1 MLTFLFI
8 LLAAAVLYAAWTYNS
23 LQKLAQNVRESASN
37 VQVSISKKLSSI
49 NQLIEVVKNYQA
61 GEQLVQLK
69 VSQDNT
75 AAAMSNAYQ
84 QSGTVLSTIQGM
96 ADRFP
101 NLKASEQYH
110 RLINNIEACENE
122 IGTSRTNY
130 NAVVK
135 QYNSHRLGIPTIFI
149 ARSMGFG
156 EAPYLQFDQSGAS
169 DPNSLKEFKTDD
181 GERLQQLLSGAGNSI
196 AKTTRSLA
204 QQAGNAGK
212 LLSEKMKEAPDAKY
226 FYLTVGGTPKGP
238 LPLSE
243 IRDLA
248 AAGSLPADVQVAAA
262 GAEDWMALSALE
274 IGNDPLLARNPA
286 QNGTSLTEA
295 DRNVDPVA

>member
-1 MLTFLFI
+1 MGYI
-8 LLAAAVLYAAWTYNS
+8 LLLVLLAVGLYAVKNYNG
-23 LQKLAQNVRESASN
+23 LQRMAQNVRESASN
-37 VQVSISKKLSSI
+37 VQVAVSKKLSLI

-61 GEQLVQLK
+61 GEQLVQMQ
-69 VSQDNT
+69 VSQDNST
-75 AAAMSNAYQ
+75 AAMSNAYQ

-101 NLKASEQYH
+101 NLKANEQYH
-110 RLINNIEACENE
+110 RLINNIEGCEAE
-122 IGTSRTNY
+122 IGNSRTNY

-156 EAPYLQFDQSGAS
+156 EAPYLQFDQSGAT

-212 LLSEKMKEAPDAKY
+212 MLADKIKDAPDAQY
-226 FYLTVGGTPKGP
+226 FYLPAGGTPKGP
-238 LPLSE
+238 LPLNQ
-243 IRDLA
+243 IRSMA
-248 AAGSLPADVQVAAA
+248 ASGTLPADVQVAAS
-262 GAEDWMALSALE
+262 GADDWKALSAME
-274 IGNDPLLARNPA
+274 PLLARSSAPGALPGQDQPA
-286 QNGTSLTEA
+286 A
-295 DRNVDPVA
+295 